1 MVLCPWST
9 KNGCKWP
16 KIDQISK
23 VVVSRKPVDV
33 SRKPEEVSKKLV
45 DVSRKPI
52 EVSRKHVEVRRSQ
65 QKAKKSIERH
75 QAITQCSAV
84 VSESQ

>member
-9 KNGCKWP
+9 INGCKWP

-23 VVVSRKPVDV
+23 VVVSRKPEDVSRKPVDV
-33 SRKPEEVSKKLV
+33 SRKPE

-52 EVSRKHVEVRRSQ
+52 KVSKKHVELRRSQ
-65 QKAKKSIERH
+65 
-75 QAITQCSAV
+75 
-84 VSESQ
+84 